1 MKFGRTTIFSAAVI
15 ALTVPALAAPHTRRG
30 PTSQHLFTK
39 RAPARPVAKPAGQ
52 HVIDPERATQIQTAL
67 IKQGYMTGEP
77 TGKWDAST
85 QAALEKLQGD
95 NGWQTK
101 MIPDSRA
108 LIKLGLGPGST
119 PSPESAVTSGAS
131 HSPEIPNMSAPQAFA
146 EPETP
151 LSTNP

>member
-1 MKFGRTTIFSAAVI
+1 MKFGRTTIFSAV
-15 ALTVPALAAPHTRRG
+15 ALTLTIPALAAPHTRRG

-39 RAPARPVAKPAGQ
+39 RAPAHTTAKPTSQ

-119 PSPESAVTSGAS
+119 PESPVTSGAS
-131 HSPEIPNMSAPQAFA
+131 HAAETPNLSAPQAFA